1 MGLKL
6 SRDLPTGAKAEYWR
20 IKTVECQFGLNEPG
34 VTGKTRLNVAL
45 SGYVSKAARD
55 VEAQPITGEWV
66 RTETLEIPEGAT
78 DIRQAAYAAVK
89 GREAWAGAKDVI
101 E

>member
-1 MGLKL
+1 VDVK
-6 SRDLPTGAKAEYWR
+6 YWR
-20 IKTVECQFGLNEPG
+20 IKTVECYYALDEPG
-34 VTGKTRLNVAL
+34 ATGKTRMNIAL
-45 SGYVSKAARD
+45 DGYVSKAARD
-55 VEAQPITGEWV
+55 VEAKPVAGEWV
-66 RTETLEIPEGAT
+66 RVETLAIDPEMT